1 MSLHNDLQTVKIPHS
16 CGNCCRRCSGFTVAC
31 SEFYPSNMTD
41 FMEYAVSHLRERVVP
56 SNDNKLKRRAVR
68 DMNSYDDGITTLDGY
83 YVQFINS
90 VLSEIR
96 RGKTDYVFSFEQIAE
111 LMRFEERLAVRYI
124 PEVCSY
130 EIRRD
135 KEQM

>member
-1 MSLHNDLQTVKIPHS
+1 MSLHNDLQKVKIPHS
-16 CGNCCRRCSGFTVAC
+16 CDSCCRKCKGFTTVC

-41 FMEYAVSHLRERVVP
+41 FMEYAVSYMRDVVVP
-56 SNDNKLKRRAVR
+56 SNDVKLKRHVMR

-96 RGKTDYVFSFEQIAE
+96 RGKADYVFSFEQIAE
-111 LMRFEERLAVRYI
+111 LMRFEERLVVRYI

-130 EIRRD
+130 EVR
-135 KEQM
+135 KER